1 MPRAFLHWIFA
12 RDEQLDELARL
23 GNAGL
28 SWNLPDPFAPGVPEA
43 VRRAKEAGLRVCLR
57 AGDTEEAVRR
67 MLELGLDYIPT
78 NRMHG
83 PLPR

>member
-1 MPRAFLHWIFA
+1 MKKSRWIAFMAAANLFA
-12 RDEQLDELARL
+12 A
-23 GNAGL
+23 A
-28 SWNLPDPFAPGVPEA
+28 FAPGVPEA